1 MSHNVDLITF
11 DIAITVEFMIAISL
25 TIEIV
30 LSDIAGFDMFLSSGF
45 FFLGAANE
53 IFHWWSYCQAS
64 FPREQFWILWILE
77 FAQWWSLSGSV
88 AWCTVRCSTDR
99 LNVRFEIID
108 WCRSFRCLIFFI
120 CQRIAQVHWVCLIC
134 RSLPGQLQERRC
146 GSLCHWL
153 TVWRSTDGW
162 TSGRRWLFQLPDG

>member
-53 IFHWWSYCQAS
+53 IFH
-64 FPREQFWILWILE
+64 
-77 FAQWWSLSGSV
+77 
-88 AWCTVRCSTDR
+88 
-99 LNVRFEIID
+99 
-108 WCRSFRCLIFFI
+108 
-120 CQRIAQVHWVCLIC
+120 
-134 RSLPGQLQERRC
+134 
-146 GSLCHWL
+146 
-153 TVWRSTDGW
+153 
-162 TSGRRWLFQLPDG
+162 